1 MARPWGHRCLVG
13 CFRCWPKA
21 RRKPLSSS
29 LLRGPAYLLR
39 GWLPFRATLRRFT
52 RMNGFL
58 PLGVPFGTPKGTEKG
73 PATSDSARL
82 AAHNERRHPAKRAR
96 SCASKP
102 HRGFDCFATV
112 QQPGLRA
119 LGSLRERVGKAAASR
134 ALKNLTKVGL
144 AAARRRFLCKGM
156 RSR

>member
-1 MARPWGHRCLVG
+1 MIYAVRL
-13 CFRCWPKA
+13 A
-21 RRKPLSSS
+21 RR
-29 LLRGPAYLLR
+29 
-39 GWLPFRATLRRFT
+39 LPFRATLRRFT
-52 RMNGFL
+52 RFSGFL
-58 PLGVPFGTPKGTEKG
+58 PLCVPFGDPKGTEKV

-102 HRGFDCFATV
+102 HRGFDCFATA

-119 LGSLRERVGKAAASR
+119 LVRAAHEASLRAAVR

-144 AAARRRFLCKGM
+144 AAARRRFLYTGI